1 MRTQLSDIFLI
12 PVMANLIHVIF
23 FNTLVQY
30 QIIFIFI
37 ICSNYGEKNWK
48 INKRA
53 KISGHSLNKNDEFN
67 FENKFS

>member
-12 PVMANLIHVIF
+12 PVIANLMHVIF
-23 FNTLVQY
+23 SNTFVQY

-37 ICSNYGEKNWK
+37 ICSNYGKKDWK

-53 KISGHSLNKNDEFN
+53 KISGHSLNKDDEFN
-67 FENKFS
+67 FENKIS